1 MPAILA
7 VVLIFIGIIFAV
19 AWLIPMIVTALLT
32 TSIGAKAKFSAD
44 DKLELCFKFY
54 QIMAAVYF
62 FGIMLAGNNIGGFWG
77 LILTAIV
84 SIFWPIIMFIMT
96 YNWFVSVNN
105 IGMVHIENSTD
116 NAAIVWV
123 LYAVG
128 IALTFAYAIY
138 KIRKRTA
145 SALTK

>member
-7 VVLIFIGIIFAV
+7 AVLIFIGIIFAV
-19 AWLIPMIVTALLT
+19 AWLIPMLVTALLT
-32 TSIGAKAKFSAD
+32 TAIGAKAKFSAD

-54 QIMAAVYF
+54 QIMTGVYF
-62 FGIMLAGNNIGGFWG
+62 FTILLGNTTGGFWG
-77 LILTAIV
+77 LILSAIF
-84 SIFWPIIMFIMT
+84 SIFWPVFMFIMT
-96 YNWFVSVNN
+96 YNWFTTVNDIGIVSYE
-105 IGMVHIENSTD
+105 HAD
-116 NAAIVWV
+116 KNAAMVWT
-123 LYAVG
+123 LYAIG